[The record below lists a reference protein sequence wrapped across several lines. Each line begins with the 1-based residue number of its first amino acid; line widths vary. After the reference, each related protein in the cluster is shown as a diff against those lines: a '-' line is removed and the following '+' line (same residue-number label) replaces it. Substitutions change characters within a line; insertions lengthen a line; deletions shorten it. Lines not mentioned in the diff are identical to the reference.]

1 MVPIIARTL
10 YVMDQQGLID
20 LPLKVNGAEVKITP
34 VSPLAQA
41 QKLQEIN
48 DVVQYM
54 QIANSMGPDGQL
66 TVSVP
71 RVLAFI
77 AQRLGIDQNLLNNAE
92 EQEMLKQQMQQAMM
106 AQAQAQAPAAVNDGG
121 AMAGAMQ

>member
-1 MVPIIARTL
+1 M
-10 YVMDQQGLID
+10 
-20 LPLKVNGAEVKITP
+20 PLKVNGIEVKVTP

-54 QIANSMGPDGQL
+54 QLANSMGPQGQMS
-66 TVSVP
+66 VAVP

-77 AQRLGIDQNLLNNAE
+77 AERLGISQDLLTTPE
-92 EQEMLKQQMQQAMM
+92 EQQMLMQQMQQMM
-106 AQAQAQAPAAVNDGG
+106 APQQAEQAPGAVEES
-121 AMAGAMQ
+121 MV

>member
-1 MVPIIARTL
+1 LT
-10 YVMDQQGLID
+10 
-20 LPLKVNGAEVKITP
+20 LPLKVNGAEVKVTP

-54 QIANSMGPDGQL
+54 QIANAMGPDGQAS

-77 AQRLGIDQNLLNNAE
+77 AERLGIDQNILEQRRRTRTDADAANA
-92 EQEMLKQQMQQAMM
+92 ASH
-106 AQAQAQAPAAVNDGG
+106 D
-121 AMAGAMQ
+121 AGATASTARCCE

>member
-1 MVPIIARTL
+1 MPF
-10 YVMDQQGLID
+10 
-20 LPLKVNGAEVKITP
+20 KVNGIEVKVTP

-54 QIANSMGPDGQL
+54 QLANSMGPQGQMS
-66 TVSVP
+66 VAVP

-77 AQRLGIDQNLLNNAE
+77 AERLGINQELLTTPE
-92 EQEMLKQQMQQAMM
+92 EQQMLMQQMQQMM
-106 AQAQAQAPAAVNDGG
+106 APQQAEQAPGAVEES
-121 AMAGAMQ
+121 MV